1 VKRSWGDR
9 LPVPILFL
17 ADLPAAALATWTRAL
32 AAALPNDRIVA
43 WTGTEDTAPAPAA
56 LAQIELAVVAN
67 PPPGCLARLP
77 ALRLVQ
83 SAWAGVDGLLAD
95 PALPQVALARLVDPQ
110 LAADMAEAV
119 LGHVLMLHRQ
129 VPAYRAQQAAAQ
141 WRALAQPRLAE
152 RRVAILGMGEMGQ
165 ASAALLARTGFPVTG
180 WSRSGRGAAGGGVAV
195 LAGADGLARVLGQAD
210 ILVNLLPLT
219 AQTHGL
225 LDREALARLPR
236 GAGLINAGRGAHV
249 VTGDLIAALDSGQV
263 GHAVLDVFTQEPLPP
278 DDPLWHHPG
287 VTITPHVAAP
297 TDPDSAARTIA
308 ANIARW
314 RAGQPLVGAVDRAAG
329 Y

>member
-1 VKRSWGDR
+1 M
-9 LPVPILFL
+9 PILFL
-17 ADLPAAALATWTRAL
+17 ADLPAPAMATWTSAL
-32 AAALPNDRIVA
+32 AAALPDDTIVA
-43 WTGTEDTAPAPAA
+43 WTGADDTQPPSA
-56 LAQIELAVVAN
+56 LLADISVAVVAN
-67 PPPGCLARLP
+67 PPPGLLARLP

-95 PALPQVALARLVDPQ
+95 PTLPPVTLARLIDPQ

-129 VPAYRAQQAAAQ
+129 VPAYRAQQAAACWQ
-141 WRALAQPRLAE
+141 PLAQPRLAE
-152 RRVAILGMGEMGQ
+152 RRVTILGMGEMGQ

-180 WSRSGRGAAGGGVAV
+180 WSRSGRGAADGTIPMVS
-195 LAGADGLARVLGQAD
+195 GADGLATALAQAD

-219 AQTHGL
+219 AQTHRL
-225 LDREALARLPR
+225 LDRAALARLPR
-236 GAGLINAGRGAHV
+236 GAGLINVGRGAHV
-249 VTGDLIAALDSGQV
+249 VTADLIAALDSGQV
-263 GHAVLDVFTQEPLPP
+263 GHAVLDVFPHEPLPQH
-278 DDPLWHHPG
+278 DPLWQHPG

-297 TDPDSAARTIA
+297 TDPHSAARTIA

-314 RAGQPLVGAVDRAAG
+314 RAGQPLAGVVDRAAG